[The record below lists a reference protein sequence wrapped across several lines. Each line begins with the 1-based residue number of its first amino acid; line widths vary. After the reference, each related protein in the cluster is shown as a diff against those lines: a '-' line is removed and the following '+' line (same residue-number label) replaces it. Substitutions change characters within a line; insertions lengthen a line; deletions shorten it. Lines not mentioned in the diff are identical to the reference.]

1 MGEFTPVGALAKA
14 THLPRPGFTPE
25 QVDLI
30 KRTIAP
36 KDCTDD
42 ELKLFLHQCERT
54 GLDPMSRQ
62 IYATKR
68 KGKLVVQVGIDG
80 FRLVAQR
87 AGGYAGQ
94 EGPLWCGDDGIW
106 ADVWLKKTPPFAAK
120 VGVMRST
127 FNAPL
132 YAVALWTEYAL
143 FGAEGFMWQKM
154 PALMLAKCAESLA
167 LRKAFP
173 QELSGLYTSDEM
185 AQAEE
190 KQPLVVSAP
199 AGQRAKEQ
207 FLPPTVYTM
216 DVNYVEPAAPSVGPL
231 YAMSVASRAMG
242 QTTVADVTLSDGRIV
257 LAKGAQMVS
266 FLEQAAQS
274 QMPLDVVTE
283 TRVVK
288 KTGQSIEGIIDV
300 RKWQSITEALEAS
313 VKAEAEQKQRTA
325 VPSEQ
330 DPIPF

>member
-30 KRTIAP
+30 KRQIAP
-36 KDCTDD
+36 GATDD
-42 ELKLFLHQCERT
+42 ELALFLQQCQRT
-54 GLDPMSRQ
+54 GLDPFGRQ
-62 IYATKR
+62 IYAIKR
-68 KGKLVVQVGIDG
+68 GGKMSVQVSIDG
-80 FRLVAQR
+80 FRLIAER
-87 AGGYAGQ
+87 AGDYAGQ
-94 EGPLWCGDDGIW
+94 DGPFWCGEDGSW
-106 ADVWLKKTPPFAAK
+106 RDVWLEKAPPKAAK
-120 VGVMRST
+120 VGVLRSG
-127 FNAPL
+127 FKQPL
-132 YAVALWTEYAL
+132 YAVALWTEYSQ
-143 FGAEGFMWQKM
+143 GGNMWQKM

-190 KQPLVVSAP
+190 KPPLVVSAP
-199 AGQRAKEQ
+199 AAERPV
-207 FLPPTVYTM
+207 L
-216 DVNYVEPAAPSVGPL
+216 DIPAAPSVGPL
-231 YAMSVASRAMG
+231 YAMSVASRSMG

-274 QMPLDVVTE
+274 QMPLDVLTE
-283 TRVVK
+283 TRTVK

-313 VKAEAEQKQRTA
+313 VKQAEEQKKT
-325 VPSEQ
+325 VEEPL
-330 DPIPF
+330 DPLPF

>member
-30 KRTIAP
+30 KRQIAP
-36 KDCTDD
+36 GATDD
-42 ELKLFLHQCERT
+42 ELALFLQQCQRT
-54 GLDPMSRQ
+54 GLDPFGRQ
-62 IYATKR
+62 IYAIKR
-68 KGKLVVQVGIDG
+68 GGKMSVQVSIDG
-80 FRLVAQR
+80 FRLIAER
-87 AGGYAGQ
+87 AGDYAGQ
-94 EGPLWCGDDGIW
+94 DGPFWCGEDGVW
-106 ADVWLKKTPPFAAK
+106 RDVWLEKAPPKAAK
-120 VGVMRST
+120 VGVLRSG
-127 FNAPL
+127 FKQPL
-132 YAVALWTEYAL
+132 YAVALWTEYSQ
-143 FGAEGFMWQKM
+143 GGNMWQKM

-190 KQPLVVSAP
+190 KPPLVVSAP
-199 AGQRAKEQ
+199 A
-207 FLPPTVYTM
+207 
-216 DVNYVEPAAPSVGPL
+216 VERPVLDIPAAPSVGPL

-242 QTTVADVTLSDGRIV
+242 QTAVADVTLSDGRIV

-274 QMPLDVVTE
+274 QMPLDVLTE
-283 TRVVK
+283 TRTVK

-325 VPSEQ
+325 VPDDSV
-330 DPIPF
+330 PF